1 MTNFLISTYDI
12 FNLKKVV
19 FVFTLS
25 MLLLLIGIY
34 HFMFFHIIVELF
46 SVFVAFSI
54 FMLIFYSK
62 DQIENN
68 YLLILGTSFL
78 FIGSF
83 DLAHTLF
90 YKGMGLFNY
99 IQSNIP
105 TQLWLIARYMESLS
119 ILTAVTQV
127 VRVKKIKFKRI
138 FNIYLLISLII
149 ILTLILGIFPDAF
162 LEESGLTNFKKL
174 SEYIIS
180 AILSA
185 ALILTYKNKEKFHKD
200 IFKLMTLS
208 IIVTIVSEISFTF
221 YNSVYGISNIIGH
234 VLKFISFYLIYEL
247 MLKKIIIEPQ
257 EILFKKL
264 KSTKEKWNLA
274 ASAANLGLWEL
285 DLEKNDLNFDN
296 NFSEMLGY
304 SSGELKKDINQLKNL
319 IYPEDLDK
327 IENKISDVIKS
338 DKNIF
343 EIEYRV
349 KAQDGQFKWISN
361 TGQTIEV
368 DQDNK
373 PVKLL
378 GIHQNIDQNKRIK
391 DRLKYL
397 SFHDNLTELYNR
409 RYFKNELQRLNNSRR
424 YPISIIVS
432 DIDNLKIVNDTMGH
446 KMGDKYIIKV
456 AQIFKNVLR
465 SEDIAARIGGDEI
478 AVILPETSLDDVE
491 IICSRIEEQ
500 CEKINNGDNK
510 FKNLFRVS
518 IGFHSFNNNSQDL
531 NYIFQKADE
540 KMYKNKRK
548 YKQKNKKDR

>member
-1 MTNFLISTYDI
+1 MT
-12 FNLKKVV
+12 
-19 FVFTLS
+19 
-25 MLLLLIGIY
+25 
-34 HFMFFHIIVELF
+34 
-46 SVFVAFSI
+46 FSI
-54 FMLIFYSK
+54 TF
-62 DQIENN
+62 
-68 YLLILGTSFL
+68 T
-78 FIGSF
+78 
-83 DLAHTLF
+83 
-90 YKGMGLFNY
+90 
-99 IQSNIP
+99 
-105 TQLWLIARYMESLS
+105 
-119 ILTAVTQV
+119 
-127 VRVKKIKFKRI
+127 
-138 FNIYLLISLII
+138 II
-149 ILTLILGIFPDAF
+149 
-162 LEESGLTNFKKL
+162 
-174 SEYIIS
+174 
-180 AILSA
+180 
-185 ALILTYKNKEKFHKD
+185 
-200 IFKLMTLS
+200 
-208 IIVTIVSEISFTF
+208 SEISFTF

-234 VLKFISFYLIYEL
+234 ILKFISFYLIYEL

-264 KSTKEKWNLA
+264 KSTKEKWKLA

-296 NFSEMLGY
+296 NFSDMLGY

-327 IENKISDVIKS
+327 IENKISNFIKS
-338 DKNIF
+338 NENIF

-349 KAQDGQFKWISN
+349 RAKDGQFKWISN

-378 GIHQNIDQNKRIK
+378 GIHQNIDQNKKIK
-391 DRLKYL
+391 ERLQYL
-397 SFHDNLTELYNR
+397 SFNDNLTELYNR
-409 RYFKNELQRLNNSRR
+409 RYFENELDRLNNSRR

-446 KMGDKYIIKV
+446 KMGDKYIKQV

-465 SEDIAARIGGDEI
+465 SEDIAARIGGDEF

-510 FKNLFRVS
+510 FENLFRVS

-531 NYIFQKADE
+531 SYIFQKADE
-540 KMYKNKRK
+540 KMYKNKQE
-548 YKQKNKKDR
+548 YKQNIKKK